1 MVPADGPLEGSSAA
15 VHSGRVVT
23 AEVGDTANGELQRL
37 RERPRLVDEVD
48 RTRVEDEAEVA
59 AETSLASSPAP
70 LLGRYSLL
78 RRLGEGGMGI
88 VYSAFDE
95 ELDRRVAIKLMRV
108 RGGGEGTAAQR
119 MVQEA
124 RAMAMLSHPNVVHV
138 YDVRV
143 VDGQVFL
150 AMEYVAGQTLR
161 EWLSGE
167 GVVRG
172 WAEALA
178 MYLQAGQGLAAAH
191 AAGLIHRDFKPDNV
205 LVGADGRAR
214 VVDFGLAA
222 RRDGQGEPRLTA
234 EESEA
239 RASEMQRSGSV
250 RVFRTGE
257 VQPATSEARA
267 SEMQRS
273 GSVRVFA
280 SGEVQL
286 TAAGTLLGTPAYM
299 SPEQHLGMSAD
310 PRSDQFSF
318 CVSLYEGL
326 FGERPFVGGSAA
338 ELRVSVLA
346 GRVREPPSGRK
357 VPAWLRKAV
366 VRGLCDSPDDRFPTM
381 DALLAALAADPGRAR
396 QRRFAG
402 IGLAVL
408 AVAALAGFERGQTA
422 PICRG
427 HELALAGVWDPER
440 ASAVE
445 RALRSTGLAYARDT
459 WPRVQEQLDMYA
471 ASWRDVHRE
480 ACEATNVHHT
490 QSAALLDVR
499 MACLAERRADL
510 RAAVQVLAEADA
522 QVAERAV
529 QLVAGLAAPTGCA
542 GAGGE
547 VEDEVPAVLAVRE
560 ALSKVRAEE
569 QAGRW
574 VRGRELAQAAMTAAE
589 ATGVAQ
595 VRAEAL
601 LHRGRME
608 GAGGDYAAAEA
619 TLVGA
624 YTLAEA
630 VGHAVVKAEA
640 ATRLVRLI
648 GDHRGRDGEA
658 MLWARLAEAV
668 LTGLGSPPRIEAE
681 LRQNL
686 GIVHNRFGRYDE
698 ALAALQRAIDL
709 DAAEDRVAAY
719 HRFVGNVHY
728 RRGRYA
734 EAQTEWQLAIDL
746 GSAAL
751 GPEHPD
757 VAKSITNLG
766 EALRKQ
772 GQTEPARAAFLRAIA
787 IWEGAF
793 GRDSTL
799 LAAPLNGLG
808 TLALA
813 SGDFAGAVAAFDRV
827 RVLVERSSGPDHP
840 DVGAV
845 TANLGEALLRKGEVA
860 ASRRHSERALEILER
875 ALGDEH
881 DSLADALS
889 NLARAY
895 VLEGMFAEGEQR
907 YARAVRILEKKQGV
921 EFVELAKPL
930 TGQGLLELA
939 RGRPAAALAPLE
951 RALTLRGDQA
961 REVAEVAELRL
972 ALAQALWDSGTDRA
986 RARGLAV
993 RARDALSVAPATEP
1007 LTGRLRELDE
1017 WLAAHPAA

>member
-1 MVPADGPLEGSSAA
+1 M
-15 VHSGRVVT
+15 T
-23 AEVGDTANGELQRL
+23 AEVDPAGGEPQRL
-37 RERPRLVDEVD
+37 RERPRLVSEVD
-48 RTRVEDEAEVA
+48 QTRVDRDGEAGGT
-59 AETSLASSPAP
+59 ETPAPLAGSPAP

-88 VYSAFDE
+88 VYSAYDE

-108 RGGGEGTAAQR
+108 RGGEGGTAAQR
-119 MVQEA
+119 MLQEA

-161 EWLSGE
+161 EWLRE
-167 GVVRG
+167 GVARG

-178 MYLQAGQGLAAAH
+178 VYLQAGQGLAAAH

-205 LVGADGRAR
+205 LVGADGRVR

-222 RRDGQGEPRLTA
+222 RSDGQVEPRLTP

-239 RASEMQRSGSV
+239 RANEMHRSGSV
-250 RVFRTGE
+250 RTFR
-257 VQPATSEARA
+257 
-267 SEMQRS
+267 
-273 GSVRVFA
+273 
-280 SGEVQL
+280 SGEVHL

-299 SPEQHLGMSAD
+299 SPEQHLRMPAD

-318 CVSLYEGL
+318 CVGLYEGI
-326 FGERPFVGGSAA
+326 FGERPFAGGSAA
-338 ELRVSVLA
+338 EIRVSVLA

-366 VRGLCDSPDDRFPTM
+366 VRGLSVSPDDRFPTM
-381 DALLAALAADPGRAR
+381 DALLAALAADPGRTR

-402 IGLAVL
+402 IGVAVL
-408 AVAALAGFERGQTA
+408 AAAAFAGLERRQVAPVCRAHEHALD
-422 PICRG
+422 
-427 HELALAGVWDPER
+427 GVWDETR
-440 ASAVE
+440 GQAVE
-445 RALRSTGLAYARDT
+445 RALRATGLAYARDT
-459 WPRVQEQLDMYA
+459 WPRVQEQLDTYA
-471 ASWRDVHRE
+471 AGWRDAHRE

-499 MACLAERRADL
+499 MACLNQRRADL
-510 RAAVQVLAEADA
+510 RAAVGVLAEADA

-529 QLVAGLAAPTGCA
+529 QVVVGLGSPASCVGVGDEALVDG
-542 GAGGE
+542 
-547 VEDEVPAVLAVRE
+547 PAVVAVRE
-560 ALSKVRAEE
+560 SLSRVRAEE

-574 VRGRELAQAAMTAAE
+574 VRGRELAQAAVAAAE
-589 ATGVAQ
+589 VTGVGA

-601 LHRGRME
+601 LHRGRLE
-608 GAGGDYAAAEA
+608 GAAGDYATAEG
-619 TLVGA
+619 TLVAA

-630 VGHAVVKAEA
+630 VGHAAVKAEA

-658 MLWARLAEAV
+658 MLWSRLAEAV
-668 LTGLGSPPRIEAE
+668 LVGLGNPSGIEAE

-698 ALAALQRAIDL
+698 ALVALQRAIDL
-709 DAAEDRVAAY
+709 DAAEDRIAAY

-728 RRGRYA
+728 RRGRYR
-734 EAQTEWQLAIDL
+734 EAQAEWQLAVEL

-766 EALRKQ
+766 EALRVQ
-772 GQTEPARAAFLRAIA
+772 GQTTAAREAFRRAIS

-793 GRDSTL
+793 GRDSAL

-808 TLALA
+808 TLALLD
-813 SGDFAGAVAAFDRV
+813 GDYAGAVAAFERV
-827 RVLVERSSGPDHP
+827 RGLLERSSGPGHP

-845 TANLGEALLRKGEVA
+845 TANVGEALLRKGELA
-860 ASRRHSERALEILER
+860 ESRRYSLRALEILEK
-875 ALGDEH
+875 ALGSEH

-889 NLARAY
+889 NLARSY
-895 VLEGMFAEGEQR
+895 VLEGMFAEGEQH
-907 YARAVRILEKKQGV
+907 YARAVRILERAQGA

-951 RALTLRGDQA
+951 RALALRGDQGRDA
-961 REVAEVAELRL
+961 ADLAELRL
-972 ALAQALWDSGTDRA
+972 ALAQALWDSETDRA

-993 RARDALSVAPATEP
+993 KARDALALAPTTPP
-1007 LTGRLRELDE
+1007 LARRLQELDT
-1017 WLAAHPAA
+1017 WLVEHPAS

>member
-1 MVPADGPLEGSSAA
+1 M
-15 VHSGRVVT
+15 
-23 AEVGDTANGELQRL
+23 ELAS
-37 RERPRLVDEVD
+37 EVD
-48 RTRVEDEAEVA
+48 RTRVDREGEGEPVHEPAL
-59 AETSLASSPAP
+59 TGSPAP

-78 RRLGEGGMGI
+78 RKLGEGGMGV

-119 MVQEA
+119 MLHEA

-161 EWLSGE
+161 EWHRGE
-167 GVVRG
+167 GMARG
-172 WAEALA
+172 WAEVLA

-205 LVGADGRAR
+205 LVGTDGRVR

-222 RRDGQGEPRLTA
+222 RSDGQGEPRLTA
-234 EESEA
+234 EETEA
-239 RASEMQRSGSV
+239 RAGELSRSGTV
-250 RVFRTGE
+250 RAFR
-257 VQPATSEARA
+257 
-267 SEMQRS
+267 
-273 GSVRVFA
+273 

-286 TAAGTLLGTPAYM
+286 TAAGTMIGTPAYM
-299 SPEQHLGMSAD
+299 SPEQHLRVPAD
-310 PRSDQFSF
+310 PRSDQYSF
-318 CVSLYEGL
+318 CVSLYEGI
-326 FGERPFVGGSAA
+326 FGERPFAGATAA
-338 ELRVSVLA
+338 EIRVNALS

-357 VPAWLRKAV
+357 VPAWLRKVV
-366 VRGLCDSPDDRFPTM
+366 VRGLSLTPEDRYSSM

-402 IGLAVL
+402 IGAAVL
-408 AVAALAGFERGQTA
+408 VVAALAGLERRQAA
-422 PICRG
+422 PVCRG
-427 HELALAGVWDPER
+427 HERALAGVWDEAR
-440 ASAVE
+440 AAAVE

-471 ASWRDVHRE
+471 GTWREVHRE

-499 MACLAERRADL
+499 MACLGQRKADL
-510 RAAVQVLAEADA
+510 RAAVAVLAEADA

-529 QLVAGLAAPTGCA
+529 QVVAGLTAPTVCA
-542 GAGGE
+542 GAT
-547 VEDEVPAVLAVRE
+547 DEVSAEDPAVVLAVRE
-560 ALSKVRAEE
+560 TLSQVRAEE

-574 VRGRELAQAAMTAAE
+574 TRGRELAQAAVTAAD

-608 GAGGDYAAAEA
+608 GAAGDYAAAEA
-619 TLVGA
+619 TLVDA
-624 YTLAEA
+624 YALAEA
-630 VGHAVVKAEA
+630 STHAAVKLEA

-648 GDHRGRDGEA
+648 GDHRGRDGEG

-668 LTGLGSPPRIEAE
+668 LTNLGNPPRSEAE

-698 ALAALQRAIDL
+698 ALAALQRAIEL
-709 DAAEDRVAAY
+709 DRAEDRVAVY
-719 HRFVGNVHY
+719 HRLVGNVHY

-734 EAQTEWQLAIDL
+734 DAQAEWQLAVDL

-772 GQTEPARAAFLRAIA
+772 GQAAAAAAAFRRAIA

-793 GRDSTL
+793 GRESTL

-808 TLALA
+808 TIALID
-813 SGDFAGAVAAFDRV
+813 GDFATAVAAFDRV
-827 RVLVERSSGPDHP
+827 RGLLERSSGPDHP

-845 TANLGEALLRKGEVA
+845 TANLGEALLRKGEAA
-860 ASRRHSERALEILER
+860 ASRRHSERALEILEK
-875 ALGDEH
+875 ALGPEH

-889 NLARAY
+889 NLARAH
-895 VLEGMFAEGEQR
+895 VLEGRFEEAEQH
-907 YARAVRILEKKQGV
+907 YARAVRILEQKQGV
-921 EFVELAKPL
+921 DFVELSKPL
-930 TGQGLLELA
+930 TGQGQLELA

-951 RALTLRGDQA
+951 RALTLRDDQS
-961 REVAEVAELRL
+961 RDVVELAELRL
-972 ALAQALWDSGTDRA
+972 ALARALWDSATDRP

-993 RARDALSVAPATEP
+993 RARDALAVAPATPP
-1007 LTGRLRELDE
+1007 LTARLQEVDA
-1017 WLAAHPAA
+1017 WLAEHPAA